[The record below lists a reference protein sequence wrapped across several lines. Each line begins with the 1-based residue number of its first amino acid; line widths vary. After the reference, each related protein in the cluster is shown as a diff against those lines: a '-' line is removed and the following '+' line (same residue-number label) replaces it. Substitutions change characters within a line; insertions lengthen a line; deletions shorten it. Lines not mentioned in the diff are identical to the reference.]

1 LFSVYT
7 WGEKM
12 TKRDIVH
19 IDIPAANRH
28 TSAKFYA
35 DLFGWGVQH
44 YEEMRY
50 STFQAGNVN
59 GGYPDLS
66 ENRKAGE
73 VIVYIDSTD
82 IAADLKKIE
91 AAGGKVVL
99 PKTDIPGWGSYALFN
114 DPAGNTL
121 ALWTSASG

>member
-1 LFSVYT
+1 
-7 WGEKM
+7 M

-19 IDIPAANRH
+19 IDIPAANRQ

-35 DLFGWGVQH
+35 ELFGWEAQH
-44 YEEMRY
+44 YDELRY
-50 STFQAGNVN
+50 STFQSGNVGVG
-59 GGYPDLS
+59 GGYSELN
-66 ENRKAGE
+66 ENRKAGD
-73 VIVYIDSTD
+73 VILYIDSTD
-82 IAADLKKIE
+82 IAADLKRIE